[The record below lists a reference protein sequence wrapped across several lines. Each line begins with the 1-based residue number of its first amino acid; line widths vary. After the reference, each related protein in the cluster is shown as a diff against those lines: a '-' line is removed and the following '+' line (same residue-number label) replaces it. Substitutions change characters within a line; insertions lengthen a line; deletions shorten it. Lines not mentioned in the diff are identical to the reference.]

1 MLFSKGVDWIEFIKE
16 NWDQRNNGLTQCCRM
31 EPIVLA
37 SRSLN
42 IENLR
47 SAQQGL
53 AGVVKQ
59 LSTNDQLKR
68 IQTVF
73 QKYSLQY

>member
-1 MLFSKGVDWIEFIKE
+1 MLFSKGVDWIEFTKE

-59 LSTNDQLKR
+59 LSTNDRLKR